1 MPAGSSI
8 VSPDDPTLRAS
19 ILSAWP
25 DGSAQVAV
33 VAGTT
38 SAASGASKS
47 IRLQA
52 GASSGSALTPADIQ
66 SRFSAGGIQVDFGG
80 GVQALTDFN
89 KPDWIWWANPQVICA
104 RYRLPCG
111 LGALEAAIDVHALAG
126 GRAFVEVVIENGKT
140 NCDAATVTAP
150 ILQKYTGATVAVNG
164 TTIAT
169 VSSPTAGM
177 LIPRCRRGAYTYEQ
191 SYDGHE
197 AGRAWYCSAWV
208 SNGVATAEGGASD
221 PQIEVTH
228 DTTYLSKVPF
238 FFGRAVE
245 SAENLQTK
253 YTQSYD
259 AYEPW
264 AVCRLRLPGIATAGD
279 DQELAAY
286 SMTQSDYIVS
296 GNKYVRRAV
305 LESTKAALTTH
316 ISYRHTTD
324 GKVPTPAQSNGKT
337 AWTAPY
343 TWPRSPNTA
352 PTFPDNASHIPSLG
366 VVAFLCRPSPFII
379 ELVQK
384 FATFRATNY
393 GPGMT
398 PTTYGSHN
406 FEQPRSRAWMLRAYA
421 QPILLTPDSDAT
433 RKDGYRGWLYN
444 SIVLNQQGLTQLWNP
459 YNVYMGAT
467 VANGGDVYDAAVNN
481 PPMPN
486 IQQSWFMINFNGIA
500 SHQVA
505 SMKPLRGADQALLEA
520 HADGFARAHVKWLM
534 DATGYE
540 WRTIPYVFTVGIPL
554 GGGVQWSSIDP
565 GDGNLATKLKA
576 DHAGTPYTTPGAWK
590 VDPVGNQSFDVIPD
604 SNSAVGNATMNIN
617 EPTYGAQFFAA
628 LVAAVERDVPNA
640 AAAWTKVYGT
650 NGSDGGISNL
660 MTWRNGMGYVPH
672 WNYWP
677 RNK

>member
-1 MPAGSSI
+1 MNRRNFLSRASSALAAVMTAGCGGSAATPSLPATSAPPPPAPPVAPPAPSAVPTTPPGSVAPPVGPSGPGLPVLTLHSAQAGALPYFATAYPREGAVPAGSSI

-221 PQIEVTH
+221 YARPPPPRLNVSREAPRLWTNELVGALNRKKGLG
-228 DTTYLSKVPF
+228 LSK
-238 FFGRAVE
+238 
-245 SAENLQTK
+245 
-253 YTQSYD
+253 
-259 AYEPW
+259 
-264 AVCRLRLPGIATAGD
+264 
-279 DQELAAY
+279 
-286 SMTQSDYIVS
+286 S
-296 GNKYVRRAV
+296 G
-305 LESTKAALTTH
+305 
-316 ISYRHTTD
+316 
-324 GKVPTPAQSNGKT
+324 
-337 AWTAPY
+337 
-343 TWPRSPNTA
+343 
-352 PTFPDNASHIPSLG
+352 
-366 VVAFLCRPSPFII
+366 
-379 ELVQK
+379 
-384 FATFRATNY
+384 FRASCLY
-393 GPGMT
+393 
-398 PTTYGSHN
+398 
-406 FEQPRSRAWMLRAYA
+406 LR
-421 QPILLTPDSDAT
+421 
-433 RKDGYRGWLYN
+433 
-444 SIVLNQQGLTQLWNP
+444 
-459 YNVYMGAT
+459 
-467 VANGGDVYDAAVNN
+467 
-481 PPMPN
+481 
-486 IQQSWFMINFNGIA
+486 
-500 SHQVA
+500 
-505 SMKPLRGADQALLEA
+505 
-520 HADGFARAHVKWLM
+520 
-534 DATGYE
+534 
-540 WRTIPYVFTVGIPL
+540 
-554 GGGVQWSSIDP
+554 
-565 GDGNLATKLKA
+565 
-576 DHAGTPYTTPGAWK
+576 
-590 VDPVGNQSFDVIPD
+590 
-604 SNSAVGNATMNIN
+604 
-617 EPTYGAQFFAA
+617 
-628 LVAAVERDVPNA
+628 
-640 AAAWTKVYGT
+640 
-650 NGSDGGISNL
+650 
-660 MTWRNGMGYVPH
+660 
-672 WNYWP
+672 
-677 RNK
+677 